1 MSKRVPSPDQE
12 VPARLPEPEP
22 GRCSL
27 CSVSSYQFPVPS
39 SLWCPGLGRR
49 RGMQRLFQHF
59 FYNFVVCVQ
68 KLDEICCQ
76 PRSECSAVVVA
87 VAVVVHVVVLY
98 LIYYLCLLNTCTTNP
113 KVARATHNG
122 SNERKGR
129 PREQQKQ
136 ARKRERKQERRQQSR
151 QQEEQ
156 QQQEAHRAQNNSLR
170 CHGDMQ

>member
-1 MSKRVPSPDQE
+1 MLGFQ
-12 VPARLPEPEP
+12 L
-22 GRCSL
+22 
-27 CSVSSYQFPVPS
+27 PVPS
-39 SLWCPGLGRR
+39 SQFSLASRA
-49 RGMQRLFQHF
+49 RGGDGGCNDCFNIF

-76 PRSECSAVVVA
+76 PSSECSAVVVA
-87 VAVVVHVVVLY
+87 VVVAVAVVVVVLY

-156 QQQEAHRAQNNSLR
+156 QQQEAYRAQNNSLR

>member
-1 MSKRVPSPDQE
+1 
-12 VPARLPEPEP
+12 
-22 GRCSL
+22 
-27 CSVSSYQFPVPS
+27 
-39 SLWCPGLGRR
+39 
-49 RGMQRLFQHF
+49 MQRLFQHF

-76 PRSECSAVVVA
+76 PSSECSAVVVAAVVVA
-87 VAVVVHVVVLY
+87 VAVVVVPY

-129 PREQQKQ
+129 QREQQQQ
-136 ARKRERKQERRQQSR
+136 ARKRARKQERRQQSR

-156 QQQEAHRAQNNSLR
+156 QQEQEAYRAQNKSLR